1 MQGSNNRNLQHCREV
16 IRACLNTVEE
26 RGDTYVAIHKDED
39 TECVII
45 VSMIRTQPIL
55 SVIVADQGSSLPKAM
70 SRICIVRQT
79 SSIASQ

>member
-45 VSMIRTQPIL
+45 VSRIPHAADLVRHRGRTRIL
-55 SVIVADQGSSLPKAM
+55 FAEGQ
-70 SRICIVRQT
+70 
-79 SSIASQ
+79 

>member
-45 VSMIRTQPIL
+45 VGGM
-55 SVIVADQGSSLPKAM
+55 APKPLG
-70 SRICIVRQT
+70 VFHGEDK
-79 SSIASQ
+79 

>member
-39 TECVII
+39 TECVKLRDEGLDQAGLRR
-45 VSMIRTQPIL
+45 SRRPPEEL
-55 SVIVADQGSSLPKAM
+55 SLVCHG
-70 SRICIVRQT
+70 
-79 SSIASQ
+79 

>member
-55 SVIVADQGSSLPKAM
+55 SVIVADKILLPKAM
-70 SRICIVRQT
+70 SRICIVRPT